1 MLCNLKNEIMKMSIF
16 TFITIILTGMN
27 MAVLADDLYSLSDEF
42 NEQSTLENW
51 EYFHE
56 VEKWPNRIDKIEVD
70 KGSLLIE
77 PQVSA
82 WVADLQGVFIFKKIK
97 GDFIITT
104 RVYVNGKHTEKSNN
118 DWALAGLMA
127 RTPKQETQENWKPN
141 TENWVYL
148 MHGKSPYPFR
158 SSITDSKSNTNSKWE
173 ADLSGSQNGVELRM
187 VRIGSLIIN
196 LRRLPNKEWV
206 VLDRYLRPDMP
217 ETLQVG
223 INTATCNELY
233 RVSDFDFNAR
243 TRFFKDEVPDLVAK
257 FDYVR
262 YRRPNITTEITKKT
276 SDKALLAILEKE

>member
-1 MLCNLKNEIMKMSIF
+1 ML
-16 TFITIILTGMN
+16 
-27 MAVLADDLYSLSDEF
+27 A
-42 NEQSTLENW
+42 
-51 EYFHE
+51 
-56 VEKWPNRIDKIEVD
+56 
-70 KGSLLIE
+70 
-77 PQVSA
+77 
-82 WVADLQGVFIFKKIK
+82 
-97 GDFIITT
+97 
-104 RVYVNGKHTEKSNN
+104 
-118 DWALAGLMA
+118 
-127 RTPKQETQENWKPN
+127 
-141 TENWVYL
+141 
-148 MHGKSPYPFR
+148 
-158 SSITDSKSNTNSKWE
+158 KSNTNSKWE